1 MKNIMFIAPPAA
13 GKGTQAELV
22 VAKYHIP
29 HISTGDILR
38 EISKEDSEVGNYV
51 AETLASGRL
60 VKDEITYQLIEDRLQ
75 KDDCKNGFI
84 IDGFP
89 RSLEQAVEYDGIL
102 KRLGYE
108 VGNVISIVIDE
119 KTLEKRITGR
129 RICENC
135 KAIYNINDEKST
147 PQIES
152 TCDLCGGKLYQRND
166 DNLEAFQVRYQMY
179 QEKTEPII
187 EHYRKQGV
195 LKEVNGN
202 DTVEN
207 VFSKIDKIIS
217 SNGDE

>member
-22 VAKYHIP
+22 VEKYHIP

-38 EISKEDSEVGNYV
+38 EISKEDSEIGNYV
-51 AETLASGRL
+51 KETMASGGL
-60 VKDEITYQLIEDRLQ
+60 VKDDITYQLIEDRLN
-75 KDDCKNGFI
+75 KDDCRKGFI

-89 RSLEQAVEYDGIL
+89 RNIDQAYQYDKIL
-102 KRLGYE
+102 DKLGYE
-108 VGNVISIVIDE
+108 VGNVILINIDK

-135 KAIYNINDEKST
+135 KEIYNINDPENSPK
-147 PQIES
+147 QES
-152 TCDLCGGKLYQRND
+152 ICDNCGGKLYQRSD
-166 DNLEAFQVRYQMY
+166 DNLEAFETRYAMY

-187 EHYRKQGV
+187 EHYRKQNV
-195 LKEVNGN
+195 LIEVDGN

-207 VFSKIDKIIS
+207 IFKSIDEII
-217 SNGDE
+217 NK